1 MREGEREKKI
11 ADGLNDRPELAAG
24 RIRLPSSLARSLAR
38 SPHSDGRGRLRLPR
52 HGATRATAIIVV
64 AVVEESRR
72 IRENYRT
79 PRKYIVGLSG
89 WLGRSCIEADY
100 R

>member
-1 MREGEREKKI
+1 MARVWRVIYYQTTANEFKRRRLI
-11 ADGLNDRPELAAG
+11 QPELAPSHTSG
-24 RIRLPSSLARSLAR
+24 RAS
-38 SPHSDGRGRLRLPR
+38 RLRSRRPVMATVPR
-52 HGATRATAIIVV
+52 AATAIIAV
-64 AVVEESRR
+64 AVEEESRR